1 MSDQPPTYQQLLS
14 EAYENN
20 ALAKLVIDSDYAD
33 RELETYD
40 QDDYEDNE
48 IEDTSGFNQFLG
60 DRNKP
65 DQVVIPASKDDNN
78 AGKASYG
85 YDKQIRVYA
94 LNIDGRFRS
103 NVTSSVSNTSG
114 NTCNTNSTIIVAP
127 ATDSSNFYFRL
138 SRQYKNVYSVKV
150 TSFEFP
156 NVFYTFTNARGNTSM
171 TVTSIVDNKTATVY
185 IADGN
190 YTLDQLL
197 ASIQSVV
204 TGYISDPVTG
214 SRNGGNIVL
223 PAMSGFVAFKNT
235 VTGKACFACTSS
247 GFVIDFPATQDSPYG
262 NGIGYNLGFFGN
274 QIAADLSASVPNPTT
289 TTNNNTVTT
298 TQTITTK
305 QSGSPDVTQTVTTV
319 TTKVETT
326 IPNITY
332 NNTIVGDTYPDVVQ
346 DSYVYLSL
354 NDWGIIKHQNADGSE
369 FTAFMKVPLTV
380 SKGQVQFDTNVSN
393 TTTKEYVFPQP
404 TNLQLIQISLLDANG
419 LKLNMNGANI
429 SMTMEVKE
437 VLQSDVYQNLL
448 QV

>member
-1 MSDQPPTYQQLLS
+1 MATQPPTYQELLS

-103 NVTSSVSNTSG
+103 NVTSTITSAS
-114 NTCNTNSTIIVAP
+114 CNSDAVVTVAP
-127 ATDSSNFYFRL
+127 ATDPSNFYFRL

-156 NVFYTFTNARGNTSM
+156 NLFYTFTSSRGNTSM
-171 TVTSIVDNKTATVY
+171 TVTSIIDNKTATVY

-190 YTLDQLL
+190 YTIDELL
-197 ASIQSVV
+197 VAVQAAVA
-204 TGYISDPVTG
+204 GYASDPITG
-214 SRNGGNIVL
+214 SRNGGTIPL
-223 PAMSGFVAFKNT
+223 PLMSGFKAFKNQ
-235 VTGKACFACTSS
+235 VNGKVGFACTTS
-247 GFVIDFPATQDSPYG
+247 GFIINFPVTIDSPYQ
-262 NGIGYNLGFFGN
+262 NGIGYNLGFFGT
-274 QIAADLSASVPNPTT
+274 QIYADLSASISSPIITS
-289 TTNNNTVTT
+289 NNNTVTT
-298 TQTITTK
+298 TQTIVTK
-305 QSGSPDVTQTVTTV
+305 QDGMPDVTQTITTTTNSVVTSV
-319 TTKVETT
+319 
-326 IPNITY
+326 PNITY

-369 FTAFMKVPLTV
+369 FSAFMKVPLTV

>member
-1 MSDQPPTYQQLLS
+1 MSGQVPTYQELLS
-14 EAYENN
+14 DAYENN

-48 IEDTSGFNQFLG
+48 IEDTSGFNQFSG

-65 DQVVIPASKDDNN
+65 DQVVIPKAKLDTEG
-78 AGKASYG
+78 GKSSYA

-94 LNIDGRFRS
+94 LNIDGRFRG
-103 NVTSSVSNTSG
+103 NVISSVTTTSG
-114 NTCNTNSTIIVAP
+114 NKCNVNGAVLVAP
-127 ATDSSNFYFRL
+127 ATNESNFYFRL

-156 NVFYTFTNARGNTSM
+156 NLFYTFTNTRGNTSF
-171 TVTSIVDNKTATVY
+171 TVTSIIDENTVTMY

-190 YTLDQLL
+190 YTLDELL
-197 ASIQSVV
+197 VAIQNAV

-214 SRNGGNIVL
+214 PRNGGEL
-223 PAMSGFVAFKNT
+223 AMPLMSGFVAFKNP

-247 GFVIDFPATQDSPYG
+247 GFVIDFPSTTDNPYG
-262 NGIGYNLGFFGN
+262 NGIGYNLGIYGN
-274 QIAADLSASVPNPTT
+274 QIAADISTPVSNPIV
-289 TTNNNTVTT
+289 TTNNNTITT

-305 QSGSPDVTQTVTTV
+305 QSGMPDVTKTVTTV
-319 TTKVETT
+319 TTQVQTSVPYT
-326 IPNITY
+326 TY
-332 NNTIVGDTYPDVVQ
+332 NNLIVGDTYPDVIQ

-354 NDWGIIKHQNADGSE
+354 NDWGIIKHQNADGTE

-380 SKGQVQFDTNVSN
+380 PKGQIQFDTNVTN
-393 TTTKEYVFPQP
+393 TTTKEFVFSQP
-404 TNLQLIQISLLDANG
+404 TNLELLQISLLDAFG

-429 SMTMEVKE
+429 SMTLEIKE
-437 VLQSDVYQNLL
+437 VLQSDIYQNLL